1 MIFAIS
7 LVLSYVFTGLT
18 RAANGLT
25 ADPAQKPAWALNRP
39 GLGTVAR
46 VVATWPAARVAD
58 ARSNA
63 PDNPRRAA
71 AFAVMNA
78 GVEFALLAALTWGA
92 LELALSIS
100 DYLVLDVLL
109 AIVFVFV
116 VLRFLLPIVTTLL
129 APLMALLGLGLDR
142 IFPAERQPPR

>member
-25 ADPAQKPAWALNRP
+25 ADPSQKPAWAQNRP

-46 VVATWPAARVAD
+46 VIATWPAARVQD
-58 ARSNA
+58 ARMSA
-63 PDNPRRAA
+63 QDNPRRDV

-78 GVEFALLAALTWGA
+78 FVDFVLLTALTWGA
-92 LELALSIS
+92 LEFAIYVSDNLVVNVLLSI
-100 DYLVLDVLL
+100 
-109 AIVFVFV
+109 VFIFV
-116 VLRFLLPIVTTLL
+116 VLRFLVPIITVLM
-129 APLMALLGLGLDR
+129 APLMALLGLALDL
-142 IFPAERQPPR
+142 IFPAERHTP